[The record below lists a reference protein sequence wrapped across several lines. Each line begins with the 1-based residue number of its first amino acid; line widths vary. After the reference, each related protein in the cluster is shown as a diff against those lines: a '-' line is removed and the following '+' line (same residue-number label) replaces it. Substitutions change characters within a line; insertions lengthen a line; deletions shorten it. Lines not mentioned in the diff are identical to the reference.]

1 MDRPVSPIVT
11 RTEEPRRT
19 AVVVR
24 TAATDSEV
32 AAAGALTAEAYHAD
46 RLINDDDEYADE
58 LRDAARRAREA
69 TLLVAVLPGPDE
81 DVVVGTI
88 TLAPAGSSYAEVARP
103 GEVELRMLGVAPEAR
118 RRGIAEAL
126 MRASMRETVALG
138 AGAVVLS
145 TLDAMTTAQRL
156 YDRLG
161 FRREPER
168 DWGHEGVALRVYSW
182 HVPEAPGVRVEVSTW
197 RPIEVR
203 DVDGWQIG
211 LSGGFTRRANSAV
224 PAHGRVEGAHPLE
237 VTLDA
242 VEQCYREAGQPSVV
256 RVCRSS
262 GDDTLD
268 GVLAARGYA
277 IASRTWVMVLDL
289 PQTEVA
295 VRPGEETADPGEP
308 GGIDLA
314 GTDLDG
320 IGSDGIEPDGIDSDG
335 IDSDG
340 IDSDNLVREP
350 SERDDRTPG
359 TEHPDLRVTLTSEPD
374 AAWLA
379 CWLGVKTGGRPAD
392 VDVARAIVT
401 GSPAV
406 YLAAWDRDGVVGVL
420 RAALSDEW
428 VGLSCLAVD
437 PRARGRG
444 LARTLTAVALET
456 ATGRGA
462 RHAFLQV
469 EDENPGARRLYESL
483 GFVPAERYHYRE
495 R

>member
-1 MDRPVSPIVT
+1 M
-11 RTEEPRRT
+11 
-19 AVVVR
+19 
-24 TAATDSEV
+24 
-32 AAAGALTAEAYHAD
+32 
-46 RLINDDDEYADE
+46 
-58 LRDAARRAREA
+58 
-69 TLLVAVLPGPDE
+69 
-81 DVVVGTI
+81 
-88 TLAPAGSSYAEVARP
+88 
-103 GEVELRMLGVAPEAR
+103 
-118 RRGIAEAL
+118 
-126 MRASMRETVALG
+126 
-138 AGAVVLS
+138 
-145 TLDAMTTAQRL
+145 
-156 YDRLG
+156 
-161 FRREPER
+161 
-168 DWGHEGVALRVYSW
+168 
-182 HVPEAPGVRVEVSTW
+182 
-197 RPIEVR
+197 
-203 DVDGWQIG
+203 
-211 LSGGFTRRANSAV
+211 
-224 PAHGRVEGAHPLE
+224 
-237 VTLDA
+237 
-242 VEQCYREAGQPSVV
+242 
-256 RVCRSS
+256 CRSS

-308 GGIDLA
+308 GGIDLD
-314 GTDLDG
+314 GTDL
-320 IGSDGIEPDGIDSDG
+320 EG

-392 VDVARAIVT
+392 IDVARAIVT

-469 EDENPGARRLYESL
+469 EDDNSGARRLYESL

>member
-11 RTEEPRRT
+11 RTAEPRRT

-24 TAATDSEV
+24 TAATDPEV

-182 HVPEAPGVRVEVSTW
+182 HVPEAPGVRVEASTW

-203 DVDGWQIG
+203 DVDGWQVG

-224 PAHGRVEGAHPLE
+224 PAHRPVEGARPLE
-237 VTLDA
+237 MTIDA

-308 GGIDLA
+308 H
-314 GTDLDG
+314 G
-320 IGSDGIEPDGIDSDG
+320 IGLDGIDSDG
-335 IDSDG
+335 IDSDSPIG
-340 IDSDNLVREP
+340 EL

-359 TEHPDLRVTLTSEPD
+359 TEPPDLRVTLASEPD

>member
-1 MDRPVSPIVT
+1 M
-11 RTEEPRRT
+11 
-19 AVVVR
+19 VVR
-24 TAATDSEV
+24 TAATDSEI

-58 LRDAARRAREA
+58 LRDASRRAREA
-69 TLLVAVLPGPDE
+69 TLLVAVLPSTGE

-145 TLDAMTTAQRL
+145 TLDTMTTAQRL

-161 FRREPER
+161 FRREPDR

-182 HVPEAPGVRVEVSTW
+182 HVPPAPGVRVEVSTW
-197 RPIEVR
+197 RPVEVR
-203 DVDGWQIG
+203 DVDGWRVG

-224 PAHGRVEGAHPLE
+224 PVHGPGAGAASLE
-237 VTLDA
+237 AALDA
-242 VEQCYREAGQPSVV
+242 IEECYREAGQASVV

-262 GDDTLD
+262 GDDALD
-268 GVLAARGYA
+268 DELVARGYTV
-277 IASRTWVMVLDL
+277 ASRTWVMVLDL
-289 PQTEVA
+289 PTTVVSVRPDAEISGSAATEGIDVDDREVDGGDVDDGDRRAAPGRADEVA
-295 VRPGEETADPGEP
+295 T
-308 GGIDLA
+308 
-314 GTDLDG
+314 
-320 IGSDGIEPDGIDSDG
+320 
-335 IDSDG
+335 
-340 IDSDNLVREP
+340 
-350 SERDDRTPG
+350 
-359 TEHPDLRVTLTSEPD
+359 DLRVTLAAEPD
-374 AAWLA
+374 AEWLA
-379 CWLGVKTGGRPAD
+379 CWLAIKTGAIEPDAA
-392 VDVARAIVT
+392 VARAVVT

-406 YLAAWDRDGVVGVL
+406 YLAARDQEGVVGVL
-420 RAALSDEW
+420 RAASADDW
-428 VGLSCLAVD
+428 VGLSCLAVST
-437 PRARGRG
+437 RARGHG

-469 EDENPGARRLYESL
+469 EDENTGARRLYESL

>member
-1 MDRPVSPIVT
+1 MDRRVSPIVT
-11 RTEEPRRT
+11 RTAGPRRT

-24 TAATDSEV
+24 IAATGSEV

-161 FRREPER
+161 FQREPER

-182 HVPEAPGVRVEVSTW
+182 RVPEAPGVRVEVSTW
-197 RPIEVR
+197 RPIEVH
-203 DVDGWQIG
+203 DVDGWQVG
-211 LSGGFTRRANSAV
+211 VSRGFTRRANSAV
-224 PAHGRVEGAHPLE
+224 PAHDPVEGAHPLE

-262 GDDTLD
+262 GDDALD
-268 GVLAARGYA
+268 GVLAERGYA

-295 VRPGEETADPGEP
+295 VRPGEGTTDRVAPD
-308 GGIDLA
+308 GIGLV
-314 GTDLDG
+314 GTDL
-320 IGSDGIEPDGIDSDG
+320 DGIDSDG
-335 IDSDG
+335 IDLAEIDADG
-340 IDSDNLVREP
+340 IEAENLVGEL
-350 SERDDRTPG
+350 SEREDRTPDA
-359 TEHPDLRVTLTSEPD
+359 EHPDLRVTLTSEPD

-392 VDVARAIVT
+392 VDAARAIVT

-420 RAALSDEW
+420 RAALSDAW

-469 EDENPGARRLYESL
+469 EDENSGARRLYESL
-483 GFVPAERYHYRE
+483 GFIPAERYHYRE